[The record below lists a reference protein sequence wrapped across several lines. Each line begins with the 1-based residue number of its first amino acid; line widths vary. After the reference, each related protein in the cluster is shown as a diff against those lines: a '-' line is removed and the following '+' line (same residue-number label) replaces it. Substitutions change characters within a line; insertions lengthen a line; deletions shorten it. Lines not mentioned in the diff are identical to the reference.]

1 MSDMDSD
8 FIPAE
13 PGFRIIPNFI
23 EAGLPLESALVLPIV
38 GWNVTTCAHDEN
50 GSRIVKG
57 VYPVVAF
64 GNYRFV
70 NGKQVSSWAV
80 QYPDGT
86 FLAQGDGVDMKH
98 CETWEQL
105 VKHWAEQDNG

>member
-13 PGFRIIPNFI
+13 PGFRIIPNYI
-23 EAGLPLESALVLPIV
+23 EAGEERAIVLPVV

-98 CETWEQL
+98 CLTRSEL
-105 VKHWAEQDNG
+105 VKHWSEQDNG